1 LTFEVRVSLPTKIV
15 QAERRTKLK
24 TKFFVFYPEAP
35 PIFATSKVV
44 QAERRTKL
52 KTKFFVFYPEA
63 PPIFAAGKILQ
74 AENI

>member
-1 LTFEVRVSLPTKIV
+1 MAPPIFATSKVL

-44 QAERRTKL
+44 QAEHNAK
-52 KTKFFVFYPEA
+52 KK
-63 PPIFAAGKILQ
+63 
-74 AENI
+74 